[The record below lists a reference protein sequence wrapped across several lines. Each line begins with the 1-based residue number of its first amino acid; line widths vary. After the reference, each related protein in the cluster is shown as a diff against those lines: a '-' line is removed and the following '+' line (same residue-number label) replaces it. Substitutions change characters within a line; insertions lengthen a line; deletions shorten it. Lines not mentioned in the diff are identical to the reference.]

1 MKGIL
6 PPGIKCAAVTRQT
19 DGVPVCFAVCG
30 NKGNEFAAM
39 GDGGNTIY
47 VNRDKN
53 MVVSIAA
60 LFTPR
65 AKDRID
71 LIQKYIV
78 PIFDTDML

>member
-1 MKGIL
+1 
-6 PPGIKCAAVTRQT
+6 
-19 DGVPVCFAVCG
+19 
-30 NKGNEFAAM
+30 M

-53 MVVSIAA
+53 MVVSISA
-60 LFTPR
+60 LFIPR